1 MSRTNELKGNGM
13 KQKKC
18 KVIQYMYIC
27 MYSWQIQ
34 GHNQMNIPS
43 IFSYSS
49 SSFFCRIGLI
59 KKLIKKICR
68 DHIYIYI

>member
-49 SSFFCRIGLI
+49 SSFFVEL
-59 KKLIKKICR
+59 
-68 DHIYIYI
+68 D